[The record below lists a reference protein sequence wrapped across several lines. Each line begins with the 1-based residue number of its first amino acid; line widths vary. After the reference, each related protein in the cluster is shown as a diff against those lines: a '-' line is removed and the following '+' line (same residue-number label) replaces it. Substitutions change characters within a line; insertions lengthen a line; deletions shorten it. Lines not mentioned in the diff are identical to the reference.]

1 MTKIRPWRITFIAWL
16 FVIAGLA
23 DIGFNLRGLTQQ
35 PFHYDSLWPIGLGIV
50 AIVCGFLLLRGK
62 NWSRWLAVAWL
73 AFHVVVASLGSMGK
87 FAVHGLLLAVIA
99 YFLFNQEAAAF
110 FRPAQT

>member
-16 FVIAGLA
+16 FIVVGLA
-23 DIGFNLRGLTQQ
+23 DIGFSLPVVRHEQ
-35 PFHYDSLWPIGLGIV
+35 FHTDALWPIGLGAV